1 MKANAFIQEENAQVN
16 IVGAVG
22 AVLALVVAAAV
33 MVIGV
38 VMLQGFSDSASLE
51 SGDSL
56 YHTMDNITTSTEA
69 AMGLSGTLLI
79 VIIGVTILA
88 TLMGIFVIFR

>member
-1 MKANAFIQEENAQVN
+1 MKANAFIQKDDAQVN

-38 VMLQGFSDSASLE
+38 VMLQGFSDSATI
-51 SGDSL
+51 GVNDSL
-56 YHTMDNITTSTEA
+56 YNTLDSITTSTES

>member
-1 MKANAFIQEENAQVN
+1 MKANAFIQKDDAQVN

-38 VMLQGFSDSASLE
+38 VMLQGFSDSATI
-51 SGDSL
+51 GVNDSL
-56 YHTMDNITTSTEA
+56 YNTLDSITTSTA
-69 AMGLSGTLLI
+69 SAMGLSGTLLI